1 MKQLAN
7 TALTQGVTGLP
18 FRFLLCCLALL
29 LAGCGDN
36 QFAFLD
42 NGGGQ
47 SLSVVRE
54 QKYILGPWTSTLVS
68 AATPRCQK
76 RHALE
81 GMAEGDFLLKVYRPE
96 QGVFILNAGPRWF
109 VTELQNCEFQMYRTP
124 PPFPGEAVGRF
135 EVRNKSLE
143 FIADKPAKR

>member
-1 MKQLAN
+1 MIRFAN
-7 TALTQGVTGLP
+7 TALTQLASG
-18 FRFLLCCLALL
+18 RLLFCCLSLL

-36 QFAFLD
+36 QSAYLD

-54 QKYILGPWTSTLVS
+54 QSYLLGPWKSTLVS

-81 GMAEGDFLLKVYRPE
+81 GMSERAFLLKVYRPE

-109 VTELQNCEFQMYRTP
+109 VTELQNCEFQVYRTP
-124 PPFPGEAVGRF
+124 PPLPGEAVGRF
-135 EVRNKSLE
+135 EVRNNTLE
-143 FIADKPAKR
+143 FVAEKPVKR